1 MQNRGEKTWWR
12 EVKSEYKVFFSTK
25 TKPLFKEKDAKLD
38 TVPLSKKCPAS
49 KTLNLT
55 HQNTVFQNICVEEL
69 FVTFFPDCH
78 SDERVLLHFKQYSD
92 SITQVVQ
99 DASGVWSFK
108 NREKH
113 LFKNG

>member
-1 MQNRGEKTWWR
+1 M
-12 EVKSEYKVFFSTK
+12 FFSTK

-99 DASGVWSFK
+99 DASGV
-108 NREKH
+108 
-113 LFKNG
+113 